1 MSKMLKNR
9 ILLPSV
15 STLLSPIVVPGPLYL
30 ETITCK
36 TQQVKLFVVPQLL
49 HISKRLLF
57 QKVVISWPGA
67 TSVATSIIWEL

>member
-49 HISKRLLF
+49 HVLF

-67 TSVATSIIWEL
+67 TSVATPIIWEL

>member
-15 STLLSPIVVPGPLYL
+15 STLLSPIVVTGPLYL

-49 HISKRLLF
+49 HISKRLF

-67 TSVATSIIWEL
+67 TFVAISIIWEL

>member
-49 HISKRLLF
+49 HVLF